1 MFVPTIKY
9 KRVDT
14 VKEKSTPIT
23 NNISSQSTIIK
34 KSPESSIITSK
45 DSITVVIKEENQQL
59 STTKAETDKVKYIKE
74 KEMASTKK
82 INTDILENK
91 EVKKEIEKQTSK
103 TETDTDIPQEEKQT
117 SIKEINCDVLKEE
130 VEKID
135 NEIKENTITFEE
147 STSEPSIIIDPKD
160 NEQLLITLSD
170 GTQYTTDRYCPHAG
184 ADLSYLG
191 QVDEDEYPPEIG
203 PILVCTLHY
212 WEYALKRGG
221 RGANGVATINA
232 CPVKNQNDQTL
243 PCPAKKELD
252 W

>member
-9 KRVDT
+9 KRV
-14 VKEKSTPIT
+14 
-23 NNISSQSTIIK
+23 
-34 KSPESSIITSK
+34 PEPTLTTSK
-45 DSITVVIKEENQQL
+45 DSIRVVVEKEKQQL
-59 STTKAETDKVKYIKE
+59 STTKTDTAILKYIEEEELTSIKKKNTTIVKNKEEE
-74 KEMASTKK
+74 KE
-82 INTDILENK
+82 
-91 EVKKEIEKQTSK
+91 EVKQTSK
-103 TETDTDIPQEEKQT
+103 TKTDTDILQEKDKKENQT
-117 SIKEINCDVLKEE
+117 SINKINCDILKEKE
-130 VEKID
+130 EEKKID
-135 NEIKENTITFEE
+135 DEIKENTITFEE
-147 STSEPSIIIDPKD
+147 STTEPNIIVDPKD

-232 CPVKNQNDQTL
+232 CPVNNQNDHGL